1 MTVINTNAAALMAK
15 TYAVK
20 ANRKM
25 QTSMERL
32 SSGLR
37 INRAAD
43 DAAGLA
49 VGNKMTRS
57 IKSYEIGARNSAN
70 MISLL
75 AAAEN
80 SLSQILDM
88 QLRIRELAVQ
98 SANGV
103 YTARDRD
110 NLEIESAGLIQEMDR
125 LAAHTKF
132 NGVSLL
138 DGSFEGKTIQTGA
151 FNGDHILLSIEK
163 LVSSS
168 LGRYWETTTFTNGG
182 FDAAGPVT
190 SPAADVSAI
199 P

>member
-1 MTVINTNAAALMAK
+1 MTVINTNAGALMAK

-20 ANRKM
+20 ANKEM

-49 VGNKMTRS
+49 VGNKMARS
-57 IKSYEIGARNSAN
+57 IKSYEMGVRNSAN

-75 AAAEN
+75 ATAEN

-98 SANGV
+98 SANGT

-110 NLEIESAGLIQEMDR
+110 NLEIESAGLIREMDR

-138 DGSFEGKTIQTGA
+138 DGSFEGKLSKQG
-151 FNGDHILLSIEK
+151 LL
-163 LVSSS
+163 LA
-168 LGRYWETTTFTNGG
+168 TTYF
-182 FDAAGPVT
+182 
-190 SPAADVSAI
+190 
-199 P
+199 